1 MYEPWP
7 LKPLNNRLQFPSIAD
22 GMLDNSPTGH
32 QYILLGAGGSL
43 RLDREVY
50 AAILENPSA
59 LLGKLNHSTLRL
71 EEEKV
76 LCVGDGKGRVG
87 FLGAIGDL
95 AADGSNEDLYT
106 VSTLEQKMQST
117 EAESNSH
124 WKTAQNPPTEPSPTL
139 SPSTPYHNCPPSS
152 SAPTQPDT

>member
-7 LKPLNNRLQFPSIAD
+7 LQPLNNRLQFPSIAD

-59 LLGKLNHSTLRL
+59 LLSKLNHGTLRL
-71 EEEKV
+71 EEEKI
-76 LCVGDGKGRVG
+76 LCVGDGKRRVG

-117 EAESNSH
+117 KAEAKLTLENSP
-124 WKTAQNPPTEPSPTL
+124 KSSDGTL
-139 SPSTPYHNCPPSS
+139 SDFVSLHTLS
-152 SAPTQPDT
+152 